1 MSQHSNNNFSWIPR
15 GFNPITKHS
24 TPKTPEEENMYKKY
38 VEEQHKIDKSFTN
51 IFKELDKKH
60 SNPILRNLLHKVMY
74 ATNTNRKNALTKYFN
89 MINNPNKYNKSKK
102 HQRNSSNSNNSNN
115 SNRSNSSN
123 SNNSNSNKS
132 AKSAKCHKSN
142 PKNL

>member
-1 MSQHSNNNFSWIPR
+1 MSKNFWWMR

-38 VEEQHKIDKSFTN
+38 VEKQQKIDKSFTN
-51 IFKELDKKH
+51 IFEELDKKH
-60 SNPILRNLLHKVMY
+60 SNPILRNLLHKVMH
-74 ATNTNRKNALTKYFN
+74 ATNNTRKNALNKYFN
-89 MINNPNKYNKSKK
+89 MINNPNKYNKYNKSKK
-102 HQRNSSNSNNSNN
+102 HQRNSSNSNNSN
-115 SNRSNSSN
+115 RSN

-132 AKSAKCHKSN
+132 AKRHKSN